1 MNIVS
6 KDNFKDDFERNRQEI
21 KPDHTNEFNDQSE
34 NEETSFDIRDEQ
46 QHFPPRNASRR
57 HRKRDLNSDDYQ
69 AQEHVQENSHNS
81 HSEKRPGLLGG
92 FVNKQQDTS
101 HREDSAEPARTN
113 DQGEKIRDYAKEHP
127 HEIQNQ
133 PKENHS
139 NNRELKSE
147 QQRDQRRDIHN
158 PEKGK
163 DVHRS
168 NINNVSREVRAKQE
182 PHGQF
187 KKSSEKDVNHTRSN
201 NNSYSQEQQHKKV
214 GPIAG
219 GNQINHRENETHP
232 HTNEPN
238 ASQRLDHESKKID
251 QNHRQ
256 QPGNTRPDQ
265 RHTKF
270 NKKAAAGAA
279 GAAGVAGAVAK
290 HEHDK
295 KQREP
300 LSDKNEKQNHAPQ
313 QNDKIPNN
321 NKTTSGAVGAA
332 ETRGESQHQR
342 PQHQR
347 PQQPNDRKRPTH
359 EDERH
364 SRNKKA
370 AMGAGAIGA
379 AGAGAAG
386 AHAAKQHNEKNQQ
399 PRKTNRNA
407 ATGAG
412 AGAAGASAST
422 QTAHTPPNN
431 KRKKGGCL
439 KRLLPLLAALL
450 LLGALAIFGGMYL
463 FNQNND
469 ENHNNKDNQ
478 TEVAKNDNASKDKA
492 ENDKA
497 NKDKEKS
504 TEETTEE
511 TNSNETPGASSES
524 SSEQSN
530 QDTTQSDLNQQQNQ
544 TQQDPNSQAQTN
556 SNQQTPSNTNQ
567 QNQNSASN
575 NNAQSHTVTGNENL
589 YRIAIRYYGSGSPEN
604 VEKIRRA
611 NGISGNNINNG
622 QQLIIP

>member
-69 AQEHVQENSHNS
+69 PQEHVQENSHNS

-101 HREDSAEPARTN
+101 HREDSTEPTRPN
-113 DQGEKIRDYAKEHP
+113 GQGEKIRDYAKEQP

-139 NNRELKSE
+139 NQRELKSE
-147 QQRDQRRDIHN
+147 QLRDQRRDIHN

-163 DVHRS
+163 DAHRS
-168 NINNVSREVRAKQE
+168 NINNVSREDRAKRE

-187 KKSSEKDVNHTRSN
+187 KKSSEKDVNHAYSD

-219 GNQINHRENETHP
+219 GNQINHRENQTHP

-238 ASQRLDHESKKID
+238 ASQRLDNESKKID

-270 NKKAAAGAA
+270 NKKAAAGAV
-279 GAAGVAGAVAK
+279 GAAGVTGAVAK

-300 LSDKNEKQNHAPQ
+300 LNNKNEKQNHARQ

-321 NKTTSGAVGAA
+321 KATSGAVGAA
-332 ETRGESQHQR
+332 GTHGASQNQRHQ
-342 PQHQR
+342 H
-347 PQQPNDRKRPTH
+347 PNDRKRPTH

-370 AMGAGAIGA
+370 AMGAGAVGAAGAGA

-386 AHAAKQHNEKNQQ
+386 AHAAKQHKEKNQE
-399 PRKTNRNA
+399 PRKTNRTA

-412 AGAAGASAST
+412 VGAAGASAST

-431 KRKKGGCL
+431 KRKKSGCL

-478 TEVAKNDNASKDKA
+478 TEVAKKDNASKNKA

-504 TEETTEE
+504 TEE

-544 TQQDPNSQAQTN
+544 SQQDPNSQAQTN
-556 SNQQTPSNTNQ
+556 SNQQNPSNTNQ

-611 NGISGNNINNG
+611 NGISGNNISNG

>member
-101 HREDSAEPARTN
+101 HREDSAELARTN

-139 NNRELKSE
+139 KNRELKSE

-168 NINNVSREVRAKQE
+168 NINNVSREDRAKQE

-279 GAAGVAGAVAK
+279 GVAGAVAK

-300 LSDKNEKQNHAPQ
+300 LSDKNEKQNHARQ

-332 ETRGESQHQR
+332 GTRGES
-342 PQHQR
+342 QHQR

-478 TEVAKNDNASKDKA
+478 TEVAKNDNASKDKV

>member
-1 MNIVS
+1 MS

-57 HRKRDLNSDDYQ
+57 HRKRELNSDDYQ
-69 AQEHVQENSHNS
+69 PQEHVHENSHNS

-92 FVNKQQDTS
+92 FVNKQQDAS
-101 HREDSAEPARTN
+101 HRDDSTDPTRTN
-113 DQGEKIRDYAKEHP
+113 GQGEKIRDYAKEHP

-139 NNRELKSE
+139 NQRELKSE
-147 QQRDQRRDIHN
+147 QHRDQRRDIHN

-163 DVHRS
+163 DAHRS
-168 NINNVSREVRAKQE
+168 NINNVSREDRAKQE

-187 KKSSEKDVNHTRSN
+187 KKSSEKDVNHAHSN

-219 GNQINHRENETHP
+219 GNQINHRENQTHP
-232 HTNEPN
+232 QTNEPN
-238 ASQRLDHESKKID
+238 ASQRLDNESKKID

-270 NKKAAAGAA
+270 NKKAATGAV
-279 GAAGVAGAVAK
+279 GAAGVTGAVAK

-300 LSDKNEKQNHAPQ
+300 LNNKNENQNYARQ
-313 QNDKIPNN
+313 QNDKIPNNN

-332 ETRGESQHQR
+332 GTHGVSQNQRHQ
-342 PQHQR
+342 H
-347 PQQPNDRKRPTH
+347 PNDRKRPTH

-370 AMGAGAIGA
+370 AMGVGAVGA

-386 AHAAKQHNEKNQQ
+386 AHAAKQHKEKNEQ
-399 PRKTNRNA
+399 PRKTNRTA

-412 AGAAGASAST
+412 VGAAGASAGT
-422 QTAHTPPNN
+422 QTAHTPPNS

-478 TEVAKNDNASKDKA
+478 TEVAKKDNASKDKA

-511 TNSNETPGASSES
+511 TNSNETPGSSSES

-556 SNQQTPSNTNQ
+556 SNQQNPSNTNQ

-611 NGISGNNINNG
+611 NGISGNNISNG

>member
-1 MNIVS
+1 MS

-168 NINNVSREVRAKQE
+168 NINNVSREDRAKQE

-279 GAAGVAGAVAK
+279 GVAGAVAK

-300 LSDKNEKQNHAPQ
+300 LSDKNEKQNHARQ

-332 ETRGESQHQR
+332 GTRGES
-342 PQHQR
+342 QHQR

-611 NGISGNNINNG
+611 NGISGNNISNG